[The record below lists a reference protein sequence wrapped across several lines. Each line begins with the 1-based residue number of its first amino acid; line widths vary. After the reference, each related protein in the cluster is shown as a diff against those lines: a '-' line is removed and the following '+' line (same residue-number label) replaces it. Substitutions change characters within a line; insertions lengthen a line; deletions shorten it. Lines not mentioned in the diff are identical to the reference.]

1 MAKGF
6 EQEDS
11 MNEGEEKRE
20 RATIGPS
27 ISIRGEVTGSEDLL
41 IEGAIDGTVDLKD
54 NTVTVGRNAK
64 VNANILGNIIHVEG
78 EVAGDLY
85 GREQVIVHK
94 SGCVRGNIT
103 APRLSLEDGARLKG
117 SIDTEP
123 NSEGLG
129 STLQIERVRSAAKPA
144 TEPAKKAAPAAPA
157 ARPGSSSSVQ

>member
-1 MAKGF
+1 
-6 EQEDS
+6 
-11 MNEGEEKRE
+11 MNENEQKRE

-41 IEGAIDGTVDLKD
+41 IEGSVDGTVDLKD

-123 NSEGLG
+123 NSEGL
-129 STLQIERVRSAAKPA
+129 SSALQVERVRTQAAKPA
-144 TEPAKKAAPAAPA
+144 AEAAKKVAPAAGPT
-157 ARPGSSSSVQ
+157 RPTSSVQ